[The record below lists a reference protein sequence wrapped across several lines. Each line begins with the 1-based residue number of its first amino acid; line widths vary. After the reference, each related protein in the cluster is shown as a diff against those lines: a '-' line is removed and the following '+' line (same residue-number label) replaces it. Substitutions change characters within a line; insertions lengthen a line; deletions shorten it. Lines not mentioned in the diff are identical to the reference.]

1 MKLAKEAMQQ
11 ASNIKDTSNDDGLSK
26 KQTNKN
32 MNSNRMK
39 NPNQEAESERS
50 LQQARAAQ
58 QLHPRTDAQHPRGA
72 GRIIARAS
80 GASGTTAPAVDH
92 GV

>member
-1 MKLAKEAMQQ
+1 MQE
-11 ASNIKDTSNDDGLSK
+11 ASNTKDTSNDDGLCK
-26 KQTNKN
+26 KQTNENIK
-32 MNSNRMK
+32 SNRMK
-39 NPNQEAESERS
+39 NPNQEAEFERR
-50 LQQARAAQ
+50 LQHVRAAQ

-72 GRIIARAS
+72 GRIIARAI